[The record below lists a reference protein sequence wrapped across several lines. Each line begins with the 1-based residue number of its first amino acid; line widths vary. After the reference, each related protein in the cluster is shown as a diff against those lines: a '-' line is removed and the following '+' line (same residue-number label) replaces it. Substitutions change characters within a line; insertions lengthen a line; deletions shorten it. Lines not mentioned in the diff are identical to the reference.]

1 MPICDASLW
10 PFSIFHYPPPL
21 ALAASEVKGGC
32 QFSNYEDDFVILEL
46 LYGFCYLVNIAFEL
60 FSDFA
65 LEFSG

>member
-1 MPICDASLW
+1 MLVSLAFFH
-10 PFSIFHYPPPL
+10 FSLPPPL
-21 ALAASEVKGGC
+21 ALVASEVKGGC

-46 LYGFCYLVNIAFEL
+46 LYGFCYLGAFEL